1 MDLNAKTILDHKV
14 VAVVNLIWAIFHIW
28 IAIEI
33 EEDYGFLAIVIV
45 FVLIFIG
52 TYRISE
58 NIARYVFLVIGLLYL
73 FPLVVGV
80 IPTLTSSDSSMDDIV
95 GSLIW
100 LVVIAWTFMAGT
112 AQWTGLGKSES
123 EASECPQRLRRLF
136 AALTPP
142 DGIDRKKQPLHA
154 RTREKGHFLGKYC

>member
-1 MDLNAKTILDHKV
+1 MDLNAKTILNHKV
-14 VAVVNLIWAIFHIW
+14 VTVVNLIWAIFHIW

-52 TYRISE
+52 TYMISE
-58 NIARYVFLVIGLLYL
+58 KIARYVFLVIGLLYL
-73 FPLVVGV
+73 FPLVEGV
-80 IPTLTSSDSSMDDIV
+80 IPTLTSSDSSMFDIV

-100 LVVIAWTFMAGT
+100 LVVIAWTLMAGT

-123 EASECPQRLRRLF
+123 EASE
-136 AALTPP
+136 
-142 DGIDRKKQPLHA
+142 
-154 RTREKGHFLGKYC
+154 

>member
-1 MDLNAKTILDHKV
+1 MDLNAKTILNHKV
-14 VAVVNLIWAIFHIW
+14 VTVVNLIWAIFHIW

-52 TYRISE
+52 TYMIRE

-73 FPLVVGV
+73 FPLVEGV
-80 IPTLTSSDSSMDDIV
+80 IPTLTSSDSSMFDIV

-100 LVVIAWTFMAGT
+100 LVVIAWTLMAGT
-112 AQWTGLGKSES
+112 VQWTGLGKSES
-123 EASECPQRLRRLF
+123 EASE
-136 AALTPP
+136 
-142 DGIDRKKQPLHA
+142 
-154 RTREKGHFLGKYC
+154 

>member
-1 MDLNAKTILDHKV
+1 MDLNAKTILNHKV
-14 VAVVNLIWAIFHIW
+14 VAIVNLIWAIFHIW

-52 TYRISE
+52 TYRINE
-58 NIARYVFLVIGLLYL
+58 NIARHVFLVIGLLYL

-80 IPTLTSSDSSMDDIV
+80 IPTLTSSDSSMFDIV

-100 LVVIAWTFMAGT
+100 LVVIAWTLMAGT

-123 EASECPQRLRRLF
+123 EVSE
-136 AALTPP
+136 
-142 DGIDRKKQPLHA
+142 
-154 RTREKGHFLGKYC
+154 

>member
-52 TYRISE
+52 TYMISE
-58 NIARYVFLVIGLLYL
+58 KIARYVFLVIGLLYL
-73 FPLVVGV
+73 FPLVEGV
-80 IPTLTSSDSSMDDIV
+80 IPTLTSSDSSMFDIV

-100 LVVIAWTFMAGT
+100 LVVIAWTLMAGT

-123 EASECPQRLRRLF
+123 EASE
-136 AALTPP
+136 
-142 DGIDRKKQPLHA
+142 
-154 RTREKGHFLGKYC
+154 

>member
-1 MDLNAKTILDHKV
+1 MDLNAKTILNHKV
-14 VAVVNLIWAIFHIW
+14 VTVVNLIWAIFHIW

-58 NIARYVFLVIGLLYL
+58 NIARHVFLVIGLLYL
-73 FPLVVGV
+73 FPLVEGV
-80 IPTLTSSDSSMDDIV
+80 IPTLTSSDSSMFDIV

-100 LVVIAWTFMAGT
+100 LVVIAWTLMAGT
-112 AQWTGLGKSES
+112 VQWTGLGKSES
-123 EASECPQRLRRLF
+123 EASE
-136 AALTPP
+136 
-142 DGIDRKKQPLHA
+142 
-154 RTREKGHFLGKYC
+154 

>member
-1 MDLNAKTILDHKV
+1 MDLNAKTILNHKV
-14 VAVVNLIWAIFHIW
+14 VALVNLIWAIFHIW

-58 NIARYVFLVIGLLYL
+58 NIARHVFLVIGLLYL

-80 IPTLTSSDSSMDDIV
+80 IPTLTSSDSSMFDIV

-100 LVVIAWTFMAGT
+100 LVVIAWNLMAGT

-123 EASECPQRLRRLF
+123 KVSE
-136 AALTPP
+136 
-142 DGIDRKKQPLHA
+142 
-154 RTREKGHFLGKYC
+154 

>member
-1 MDLNAKTILDHKV
+1 MDLNAKTILNHKV
-14 VAVVNLIWAIFHIW
+14 VAIVNLIWAIFHIW

-52 TYRISE
+52 TYRINE
-58 NIARYVFLVIGLLYL
+58 NIARHVFLVIGLLYL

-80 IPTLTSSDSSMDDIV
+80 IPTLTSSDSSMFDIV

-112 AQWTGLGKSES
+112 VQWTGLGKSES
-123 EASECPQRLRRLF
+123 EASE
-136 AALTPP
+136 
-142 DGIDRKKQPLHA
+142 
-154 RTREKGHFLGKYC
+154 

>member
-1 MDLNAKTILDHKV
+1 MDLNAKTILNHKV
-14 VAVVNLIWAIFHIW
+14 VAIVNLIWAIFHIW

-52 TYRISE
+52 TYMISE

-73 FPLVVGV
+73 IPLVEGV
-80 IPTLTSSDSSMDDIV
+80 IPTLISSDSSIFDTV

-100 LVVIAWTFMAGT
+100 VVVFAWTLIAGT
-112 AQWTGLGKSES
+112 AQWTGFGKSES
-123 EASECPQRLRRLF
+123 EASE
-136 AALTPP
+136 
-142 DGIDRKKQPLHA
+142 
-154 RTREKGHFLGKYC
+154 

>member
-1 MDLNAKTILDHKV
+1 MDLNAKTILNHKV

-52 TYRISE
+52 TYMISE
-58 NIARYVFLVIGLLYL
+58 NIARHVFLVIGLLYL
-73 FPLVVGV
+73 FPLVEGV
-80 IPTLTSSDSSMDDIV
+80 IPTLTSSDSSMFDIV

-100 LVVIAWTFMAGT
+100 LVVIVWTFMAGT
-112 AQWTGLGKSES
+112 VQWTGLGKSES
-123 EASECPQRLRRLF
+123 EASE
-136 AALTPP
+136 
-142 DGIDRKKQPLHA
+142 
-154 RTREKGHFLGKYC
+154 

>member
-1 MDLNAKTILDHKV
+1 MDLNAKTILNYKV
-14 VAVVNLIWAIFHIW
+14 VTVVNLIWAIFHIW

-52 TYRISE
+52 TYMISE

-73 FPLVVGV
+73 FPLVEGV
-80 IPTLTSSDSSMDDIV
+80 IPTLTSSDSSMFDIV

-100 LVVIAWTFMAGT
+100 LVVIAWTLMAGT
-112 AQWTGLGKSES
+112 VQWTGLGKSES
-123 EASECPQRLRRLF
+123 EASE
-136 AALTPP
+136 
-142 DGIDRKKQPLHA
+142 
-154 RTREKGHFLGKYC
+154 